1 METCHFIKKEG
12 WREKA
17 FISSL
22 NFIGSSPVAIVKLI
36 TNSISWVGMIDEEPQ
51 LSSQRPWLNF
61 CWHPA
66 QQDKA
71 HNGQWDVVWWVM
83 GWVLEHEVWEEH
95 WGLDLFLQEGGV
107 GGDIQ
112 KPH

>member
-36 TNSISWVGMIDEEPQ
+36 TNGISWVGMIDEEPQ
-51 LSSQRPWLNF
+51 LSSQRPWLKLLLA
-61 CWHPA
+61 PSTA
-66 QQDKA
+66 
-71 HNGQWDVVWWVM
+71 G
-83 GWVLEHEVWEEH
+83 
-95 WGLDLFLQEGGV
+95 
-107 GGDIQ
+107 
-112 KPH
+112 